1 MASVRGMY
9 PGQNAFTACWSSCA
23 SGAVGDSPERH
34 SVVGRLLE
42 DDSPGV
48 RLLGTQL
55 LRDLVTAQTTAEL
68 LRPLD
73 TFVPGLC
80 SEANPRVPFSGREH
94 AAESTLRTLRAGAWS
109 ALLAHAALA
118 SRLGAPSAH
127 RRALTLTALDAL
139 ETALE
144 EGEEDDAGAALGTLA
159 SLLALSSG
167 SGPASTEQAAALE
180 FLDRR
185 RRWVGGAPVREAVL
199 GALQEACPDSQFP
212 QYTLLSRLIRH
223 LATAELGS
231 EEREAVVEVL
241 AQRSAALGPGPAQ
254 VLLTQALGLAWRPG
268 APAVLAQSLEAWLLP
283 ALAPRLASRAAA
295 LEALADAL
303 EESTP
308 GAQPWALAHRFL
320 GRGGFPPGSDG
331 RAPTALLSAWAHAAR
346 SAPDGAAP
354 ALGFLLAALEGCSLS
369 ACQGE
374 LLARC
379 LESQAWWEEAT
390 PQTLCLLGEL
400 VQALPATVGAPLVA
414 TLVRDRVWGPGTA
427 AAEEGEGNWGVPSA
441 STPSFSP
448 LNPAQACGVLLV
460 CEAALRAWHLPGI
473 PEFGNVLTDSLTI
486 SGTSLAAQAPA
497 YSDADQ
503 SRAAE
508 WLVSWRPVLGK
519 DGQTACLPKT
529 SPCSSSKRTEG
540 RGEAETQ
547 AEAER
552 LRMLYQDIHL
562 YPDELALAAL
572 PSGSF
577 STSMRFRAGDPLSL
591 RGPSM
596 DLE

>member
-1 MASVRGMY
+1 MAV
-9 PGQNAFTACWSSCA
+9 
-23 SGAVGDSPERH
+23 H
-34 SVVGRLLE
+34 VVGVKGRAE
-42 DDSPGV
+42 RPSADQVQAASPC
-48 RLLGTQL
+48 
-55 LRDLVTAQTTAEL
+55 A
-68 LRPLD
+68 
-73 TFVPGLC
+73 PG
-80 SEANPRVPFSGREH
+80 A
-94 AAESTLRTLRAGAWS
+94 
-109 ALLAHAALA
+109 
-118 SRLGAPSAH
+118 APSAH
-127 RRALTLTALDAL
+127 PFTSPFPLTV
-139 ETALE
+139 
-144 EGEEDDAGAALGTLA
+144 
-159 SLLALSSG
+159 
-167 SGPASTEQAAALE
+167 PC
-180 FLDRR
+180 
-185 RRWVGGAPVREAVL
+185 V
-199 GALQEACPDSQFP
+199 
-212 QYTLLSRLIRH
+212 
-223 LATAELGS
+223 AELGS

-268 APAVLAQSLEAWLLP
+268 APAVLAQSLEACLLP

-379 LESQAWWEEAT
+379 LESQVRGGAWPVGGGLGPGPVGVEGMAGAAGGRGLHPLQSLVLRAGRLAVSTGPHSRRPQSPAACQAWWEEAT

-427 AAEEGEGNWGVPSA
+427 AAEEGEGNWGAPSA

-473 PEFGNVLTDSLTI
+473 PEFGN
-486 SGTSLAAQAPA
+486 
-497 YSDADQ
+497 
-503 SRAAE
+503 
-508 WLVSWRPVLGK
+508 
-519 DGQTACLPKT
+519 
-529 SPCSSSKRTEG
+529 
-540 RGEAETQ
+540 GEARTPTKESVLLPT
-547 AEAER
+547 A
-552 LRMLYQDIHL
+552 HL
-562 YPDELALAAL
+562 
-572 PSGSF
+572 
-577 STSMRFRAGDPLSL
+577 
-591 RGPSM
+591 
-596 DLE
+596 